1 MNDRVIIHL
10 DNEGVADVR
19 LNRADKMNALDS
31 AMIEGILAAQDQLRA
46 EPRLRAVVLHGEGR
60 AFCAG
65 LDISRFRSMGTEENG
80 HAYTL
85 ADRTHGIANAP
96 QQTAWGWRDL
106 PVPVIAA
113 VHGVAFGGGL
123 QIALGADIR
132 YVTSD
137 VKLSVMEIKWGLVPD
152 MAGIALLREL
162 VRGDVARELTYSGRI
177 INGDEAVRLGLA
189 TWAGSDP
196 LAHAREMARSIAR
209 SNPDAI
215 RAAKRLLNRSA
226 DADAAALLV
235 SESREQDRLIGS
247 PNQLEA
253 VRAGMEQRPPE
264 FSAPGVYVEEI
275 SFKARSI
282 EGVPTSTA
290 AFIGPTR
297 TTPPATDSTGHE
309 PLRSFLDFEQQYG
322 GLDDLQT
329 AQGSVCNYVAHAAR
343 VFFDNGGQRL
353 YIGHVAADAAAEE
366 YAAALQALPEAAGIS
381 VIAAPGYSARAAAAE
396 IQQALIEHVGQPE
409 RFRFAVLD
417 ARPAATIDEVLAAR
431 SSINSSYAAMYYPW
445 VTTQNSV
452 QLPPSG
458 FVCGILARVD
468 TARGVWRAPAN
479 ETVNGAVDLQ
489 AAIDTHGQER
499 LSAQGINSI
508 RSFPSR
514 GILLWGA
521 RTTSED
527 PLWKYVNV
535 RRYFI
540 YLEQSIYAGLQ
551 WVVFE
556 PNGEPLWAGV
566 RQTITNFLLNNWRS
580 GALMGTKPEEAFY
593 VRCDRSTMTQ
603 NDIDNGRTIAE
614 IGVAPVRP
622 AEFVIIRIGLWT
634 ASRCASC

>member
-479 ETVNGAVDLQ
+479 ETVTGAVDLQ

-603 NDIDNGRTIAE
+603 NDIDNGRLIAE

>member
-479 ETVNGAVDLQ
+479 ETVTGAVDLQ

-556 PNGEPLWAGV
+556 SNGEPLWAGV

-603 NDIDNGRTIAE
+603 NDIDNGRLIAE